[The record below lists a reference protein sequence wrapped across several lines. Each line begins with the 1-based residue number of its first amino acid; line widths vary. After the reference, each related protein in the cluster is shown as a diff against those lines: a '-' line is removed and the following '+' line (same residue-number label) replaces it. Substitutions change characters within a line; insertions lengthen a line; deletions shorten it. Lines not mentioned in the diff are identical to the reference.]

1 MNLRSPDF
9 GNTVTV
15 DTGVVNA
22 RSQDGDL
29 IQIYDPSWGHEDSF
43 SVEFSGLSEETKLQL
58 EDFYVGNI
66 GQEIEFTDHE
76 TRRWLGF
83 LTSKITFRQAGPGC
97 LFTASFTFLGALQ

>member
-1 MNLRSPDF
+1 MQLRSPDY
-9 GNTVTV
+9 GNTVTL

-29 IQIYDPSWGHEDSF
+29 IQIYHSSWPHEDSF
-43 SVEFSGLSEETKLQL
+43 SVEFSGLSEEIKLQL
-58 EDFYVGNI
+58 EAFYVDNI

-83 LTSKITFRQAGPGC
+83 LTSKITFKQTGPDC
-97 LFTASFTFLGALQ
+97 LFTAAFSFLGVLQ